1 MGVTMNFKRIISF
14 LTMLAAVMA
23 LTACYYP
30 RKRVP
35 RSEASSVQKVKIP
48 KKSEST
54 KATSSSQQ
62 ERSKSSQTSSSSA
75 PASESKA
82 TSSLDEVTDGLPQDA
97 QSANKDK
104 IYATGNAKVYYRSF
118 EGGFSAQT
126 PDFKGYTEEQV
137 KKVLGEPEA
146 VIKDPNYIKNTFKA
160 QELENIKELY
170 RGQYVTEEQ
179 AKAFYVTAADIAQA
193 ASLNQ
198 DYQLESDF
206 ILYSYKQHK
215 INLIFSKGEL
225 YYMTPNPDYLYFK

>member
-1 MGVTMNFKRIISF
+1 MYFKKVITF

-54 KATSSSQQ
+54 KATGSSQQ
-62 ERSKSSQTSSSSA
+62 EKSKSSQTSSSSA

-82 TSSLDEVTDGLPQDA
+82 TRSPDEVTDGLPQDA

-104 IYATGNAKVYYRSF
+104 IYATGDGKVSYRSF

-146 VIKDPNYIKNTFKA
+146 VIKDPNYIKDTFKA

-170 RGQYVTEEQ
+170 QGQRVTEEQ

-198 DYQLESDF
+198 DYQLESDY

>member
-1 MGVTMNFKRIISF
+1 MYFKKVITF
-14 LTMLAAVMA
+14 LTMLAAIMA

-30 RKRVP
+30 KKRIP
-35 RSEASSVQKVKIP
+35 RSESSSVQKVKIP

-54 KATSSSQQ
+54 KATGSSQQ
-62 ERSKSSQTSSSSA
+62 EKSKSSQTSSSSA

-82 TSSLDEVTDGLPQDA
+82 TSSPDEVTDGLPQDA
-97 QSANKDK
+97 QSANTDK

-118 EGGFSAQT
+118 EGGFSAQA
-126 PDFKGYTEEQV
+126 PDFKGYTEERV
-137 KKVLGEPEA
+137 KKVLGEPET
-146 VIKDPNYIKNTFKA
+146 VIKDPNYIKDTFKA
-160 QELENIKELY
+160 QELENIRELY
-170 RGQYVTEEQ
+170 QGQHVTEEH
-179 AKAFYVTAADIAQA
+179 AKAFYVTAVDIAQA

-198 DYQLESDF
+198 DYQLESDY

>member
-1 MGVTMNFKRIISF
+1 MYFKKIISF

-35 RSEASSVQKVKIP
+35 RSEASSVQKGKIS

-146 VIKDPNYIKNTFKA
+146 VIKDPNYIKDTFKA

-170 RGQYVTEEQ
+170 RGQHVTEEQ

-198 DYQLESDF
+198 DYKLESDF

>member
-1 MGVTMNFKRIISF
+1 MYLKKVITF
-14 LTMLAAVMA
+14 LTMLAAIMA

-35 RSEASSVQKVKIP
+35 RSEASSVQKGKIS

-146 VIKDPNYIKNTFKA
+146 IIKDPNYIKDTFKA

-170 RGQYVTEEQ
+170 RGQHVTEEQ

>member
-1 MGVTMNFKRIISF
+1 MNFKRIISF

>member
-1 MGVTMNFKRIISF
+1 MGVTMYFKKIISF

-35 RSEASSVQKVKIP
+35 RSEASSVQKGKIS

-146 VIKDPNYIKNTFKA
+146 IIKDPNYIKDTFKA

-170 RGQYVTEEQ
+170 RGQHVTEEQ

-198 DYQLESDF
+198 DYQLESDY
-206 ILYSYKQHK
+206 ILYNYKQHK

>member
-1 MGVTMNFKRIISF
+1 MGVTMYLKKVITF

-54 KATSSSQQ
+54 KATGSSQQ
-62 ERSKSSQTSSSSA
+62 ERSKSSQTSSSSVS
-75 PASESKA
+75 ASESKA
-82 TSSLDEVTDGLPQDA
+82 TGSPDEVTDGLPQDA

-146 VIKDPNYIKNTFKA
+146 VIKDPNYIKDTFKA

-170 RGQYVTEEQ
+170 QGQRVTEEQ

-198 DYQLESDF
+198 DYQLESDY

>member
-1 MGVTMNFKRIISF
+1 MGVTMYFKKIISF

-54 KATSSSQQ
+54 KATGSSQQ
-62 ERSKSSQTSSSSA
+62 EKSKSSQTSSSSA

-146 VIKDPNYIKNTFKA
+146 VIKDPNYIKDTFKA

-170 RGQYVTEEQ
+170 RGQHVTEEQ

>member
-1 MGVTMNFKRIISF
+1 MYFKRIISF
-14 LTMLAAVMA
+14 LTMLVAVMA

-82 TSSLDEVTDGLPQDA
+82 TSSPDEVTDGLPQDA

-146 VIKDPNYIKNTFKA
+146 VIKDPNYIKDTFKA

-170 RGQYVTEEQ
+170 RGQRVTGEQ

>member
-1 MGVTMNFKRIISF
+1 MGVAMNFKRVITF
-14 LTMLAAVMA
+14 LTMLVAVIA

-54 KATSSSQQ
+54 KATGSSQQ
-62 ERSKSSQTSSSSA
+62 EKSKSSQTSSSSA

-82 TSSLDEVTDGLPQDA
+82 ISSPDEVTDGLPQDA

-146 VIKDPNYIKNTFKA
+146 VIKDPNYIKDTFKA

-170 RGQYVTEEQ
+170 RGQHVTEEQ

-198 DYQLESDF
+198 DHQLESDY

>member
-1 MGVTMNFKRIISF
+1 MGVTMYLKKVITF

-82 TSSLDEVTDGLPQDA
+82 TSSPDEVTDGLPQDA

-146 VIKDPNYIKNTFKA
+146 VIKDPNYIKDTFKA

-170 RGQYVTEEQ
+170 RGQRVTGEQ

>member
-146 VIKDPNYIKNTFKA
+146 VIKDPNYIKDTFKA

-170 RGQYVTEEQ
+170 RGQHVTEEQ

-198 DYQLESDF
+198 DYQLESDY

>member
-1 MGVTMNFKRIISF
+1 MYFKRLISF
-14 LTMLAAVMA
+14 LTLLVAVMA

-35 RSEASSVQKVKIP
+35 RSESSSVRKGKIP
-48 KKSEST
+48 KKAEAGKDT
-54 KATSSSQQ
+54 GSSQQ
-62 ERSKSSQTSSSSA
+62 EKSKSSQTSSSSS
-75 PASESKA
+75 P
-82 TSSLDEVTDGLPQDA
+82 DEVTDGLPQDA

-104 IYATGNAKVYYRSF
+104 IYATGDGKVSYRSF

-146 VIKDPNYIKNTFKA
+146 VIKDPNYIKDTFKA

-170 RGQYVTEEQ
+170 RGQHVTGEQ

>member
-1 MGVTMNFKRIISF
+1 MYFKKIISF

-35 RSEASSVQKVKIP
+35 RSEASSVQKGKIS

-146 VIKDPNYIKNTFKA
+146 IIKDPNYIKDTFKA

-170 RGQYVTEEQ
+170 RGQHVTEEQ

>member
-1 MGVTMNFKRIISF
+1 MGVTMYFKKVITF

-54 KATSSSQQ
+54 KATGSSQQ
-62 ERSKSSQTSSSSA
+62 EKSKSSQTSSSST

-82 TSSLDEVTDGLPQDA
+82 TSSPDEVTDGLPQDA

-104 IYATGNAKVYYRSF
+104 IYATGNAKVYHRSF

-146 VIKDPNYIKNTFKA
+146 VIKDPNYIKDTFKA

-170 RGQYVTEEQ
+170 QGQRVTEEQ

-198 DYQLESDF
+198 DYQLESDY

-215 INLIFSKGEL
+215 INLIFSNGEL

>member
-1 MGVTMNFKRIISF
+1 MYFKKVITF

-82 TSSLDEVTDGLPQDA
+82 TSSPDEVTDGLPQDA

-104 IYATGNAKVYYRSF
+104 IYATGNGKVSYRSF

-137 KKVLGEPEA
+137 KMVSGEPEA
-146 VIKDPNYIKNTFKA
+146 VIKDPNYIKDTFKA

-170 RGQYVTEEQ
+170 RGQHVTEEQ

-198 DYQLESDF
+198 DYQLESDY

>member
-1 MGVTMNFKRIISF
+1 MNFKKVITF

-35 RSEASSVQKVKIP
+35 RSEISSVQKGKIP

-54 KATSSSQQ
+54 KATGSSQQ

-75 PASESKA
+75 PASENKA
-82 TSSLDEVTDGLPQDA
+82 TSSSDEVTDGLPQDA
-97 QSANKDK
+97 QSANTDK

-118 EGGFSAQT
+118 EGGFSAQA
-126 PDFKGYTEEQV
+126 PDFKGYTEERV
-137 KKVLGEPEA
+137 KKVLGEPET
-146 VIKDPNYIKNTFKA
+146 VIKDANYIKDTFKA
-160 QELENIKELY
+160 QELENIRELY
-170 RGQYVTEEQ
+170 QGQRVTEEQ
-179 AKAFYVTAADIAQA
+179 AKAFYVTAVDIAQA

-198 DYQLESDF
+198 DYQLESDY

>member
-1 MGVTMNFKRIISF
+1 MGVTMYLKKVITF
-14 LTMLAAVMA
+14 LTMLAAIMA

-35 RSEASSVQKVKIP
+35 RSEASSVQKGKIS

-146 VIKDPNYIKNTFKA
+146 IIKDPNYIKDTFKA

-170 RGQYVTEEQ
+170 RGQHVTEEQ

>member
-1 MGVTMNFKRIISF
+1 MGVTMYFKRIITF

-54 KATSSSQQ
+54 KATGSSQQ
-62 ERSKSSQTSSSSA
+62 EKSKSSQTSSSSA

-82 TSSLDEVTDGLPQDA
+82 TRSPDEVTDGLPQDA

-146 VIKDPNYIKNTFKA
+146 VIKDPNYIKDTFKA

-170 RGQYVTEEQ
+170 QGQRVTEEQ

-198 DYQLESDF
+198 DYQLESDY

>member
-1 MGVTMNFKRIISF
+1 MGVAMNFKRVITF

-54 KATSSSQQ
+54 KATGSSQQ
-62 ERSKSSQTSSSSA
+62 EKSKSSQTSSSSA

-82 TSSLDEVTDGLPQDA
+82 TSSPDEVTDGLPQDA

-104 IYATGNAKVYYRSF
+104 IYATGDGKVSYRSF

-170 RGQYVTEEQ
+170 QGQHVTEEQ

>member
-1 MGVTMNFKRIISF
+1 MGVTMYFKKVITF

-54 KATSSSQQ
+54 KATGSSQQ
-62 ERSKSSQTSSSSA
+62 EKSKSSQTSSSSA

-82 TSSLDEVTDGLPQDA
+82 TSSPDEVTDGLPQDA

-104 IYATGNAKVYYRSF
+104 IYATGDGKVSYRSF

-170 RGQYVTEEQ
+170 QGQHVTEEQ

>member
-1 MGVTMNFKRIISF
+1 MYFKKVITF

-30 RKRVP
+30 RNRVP

-54 KATSSSQQ
+54 KATGSSQQ

-75 PASESKA
+75 LASESKA
-82 TSSLDEVTDGLPQDA
+82 TRSPDEVTDGLPQDA
-97 QSANKDK
+97 QSANTDK

-118 EGGFSAQT
+118 EGGFSAQA

-146 VIKDPNYIKNTFKA
+146 VIKDPNYIKDTFKA

-170 RGQYVTEEQ
+170 RGQHVTEEQ

-193 ASLNQ
+193 ANLNQ
-198 DYQLESDF
+198 DYQLESDY

>member
-1 MGVTMNFKRIISF
+1 MGVTMYFKKIISF

-30 RKRVP
+30 RKRFP
-35 RSEASSVQKVKIP
+35 RSEASSVQKGKIS

-146 VIKDPNYIKNTFKA
+146 IIKDPNYIKDTFKA

-170 RGQYVTEEQ
+170 RGQHVTEEQ

>member
-1 MGVTMNFKRIISF
+1 MGVTMYFKKIISF

-35 RSEASSVQKVKIP
+35 RSEASSVQKGKIS

-146 VIKDPNYIKNTFKA
+146 IIKDPNYIKDTFKA

-170 RGQYVTEEQ
+170 RGQHVTEEQ

-206 ILYSYKQHK
+206 ILYSYK
-215 INLIFSKGEL
+215 
-225 YYMTPNPDYLYFK
+225 

>member
-1 MGVTMNFKRIISF
+1 MGVTMYLKKVITF

-48 KKSEST
+48 KKSGST
-54 KATSSSQQ
+54 KATGSSQQ
-62 ERSKSSQTSSSSA
+62 EKSKSSQTSSSSS

-82 TSSLDEVTDGLPQDA
+82 TSSQDEVTDGLPQDA
-97 QSANKDK
+97 QSANTDK
-104 IYATGNAKVYYRSF
+104 IYATGNAKVSYRSF

-146 VIKDPNYIKNTFKA
+146 VIKDPNYIKDTFKA

-198 DYQLESDF
+198 DYKLESDF

-215 INLIFSKGEL
+215 IHLIFSKGEL
-225 YYMTPNPDYLYFK
+225 YYMTPNTDYLYFK

>member
-1 MGVTMNFKRIISF
+1 MGVTMYFKKVITF

-54 KATSSSQQ
+54 KATGSSQQ
-62 ERSKSSQTSSSSA
+62 EKSKSSQTSSSSA

-82 TSSLDEVTDGLPQDA
+82 TSSPDEVTDGLPQDA

-104 IYATGNAKVYYRSF
+104 IYATGNGKVSYRSF

-146 VIKDPNYIKNTFKA
+146 VIKDPNYIKDTFKA

-170 RGQYVTEEQ
+170 RGQHVTEEQ

-198 DYQLESDF
+198 DYQLESDY

>member
-1 MGVTMNFKRIISF
+1 MNFKRVITF

-54 KATSSSQQ
+54 KATGSSQQ
-62 ERSKSSQTSSSSA
+62 EKSKSSQTSSSSA

-82 TSSLDEVTDGLPQDA
+82 TSSPDEVTDGLPQDA

-104 IYATGNAKVYYRSF
+104 IYATGDGKVSYRSF

-170 RGQYVTEEQ
+170 QGQHVTEEQ

>member
-1 MGVTMNFKRIISF
+1 MYFKKIISF

-35 RSEASSVQKVKIP
+35 RSEASSVQKGKIS

-146 VIKDPNYIKNTFKA
+146 IIKDPNYIKDTFKA

-170 RGQYVTEEQ
+170 RGQHVTEEQ

-215 INLIFSKGEL
+215 INLIFSKGEV

>member
-1 MGVTMNFKRIISF
+1 MYFKKVITF
-14 LTMLAAVMA
+14 LTMLAAIMA

-30 RKRVP
+30 KKRIP
-35 RSEASSVQKVKIP
+35 RSESSSVQKMKIP

-62 ERSKSSQTSSSSA
+62 EKSKSSQTSSSSA

-82 TSSLDEVTDGLPQDA
+82 TSSPDEVTDGLPQDA

-146 VIKDPNYIKNTFKA
+146 VIKDPNYIKDTFKA

-170 RGQYVTEEQ
+170 RGQHVTEEQ

-198 DYQLESDF
+198 DYQLESDY

>member
-1 MGVTMNFKRIISF
+1 MYFKKIISF

-35 RSEASSVQKVKIP
+35 RSEASSVQKGKIS

-97 QSANKDK
+97 QSANRDK

-146 VIKDPNYIKNTFKA
+146 IIKDPNYIKDTFKA

-170 RGQYVTEEQ
+170 RGQHVTEEQ

>member
-1 MGVTMNFKRIISF
+1 M
-14 LTMLAAVMA
+14 
-23 LTACYYP
+23 
-30 RKRVP
+30 
-35 RSEASSVQKVKIP
+35 
-48 KKSEST
+48 
-54 KATSSSQQ
+54 
-62 ERSKSSQTSSSSA
+62 
-75 PASESKA
+75 
-82 TSSLDEVTDGLPQDA
+82 TDGLPQDA
-97 QSANKDK
+97 QSANTDK

-118 EGGFSAQT
+118 EGGFSAQA

-146 VIKDPNYIKNTFKA
+146 VIKDPNYIKDTFKA

-170 RGQYVTEEQ
+170 RGQHVTEEQ

-198 DYQLESDF
+198 DYQLESDY

>member
-1 MGVTMNFKRIISF
+1 MYFKRIITF
-14 LTMLAAVMA
+14 LTMLVAVMA

-82 TSSLDEVTDGLPQDA
+82 TSSPDEVTDGLPQDA
-97 QSANKDK
+97 QSANTDK

-170 RGQYVTEEQ
+170 RGQHVTEEQ

-198 DYQLESDF
+198 DYQLESDY

>member
-1 MGVTMNFKRIISF
+1 MGVTMYFKKIITF
-14 LTMLAAVMA
+14 LTMLASVMA

-82 TSSLDEVTDGLPQDA
+82 TSSPDEVTDGLPQDA
-97 QSANKDK
+97 QSANTDK

-146 VIKDPNYIKNTFKA
+146 VIKDPNYIKDTFKA

-170 RGQYVTEEQ
+170 RGQHVTEEQ

>member
-1 MGVTMNFKRIISF
+1 MNFKRIISF

-54 KATSSSQQ
+54 KATGSSQQ
-62 ERSKSSQTSSSSA
+62 EKSKSSQTSSSSA

-82 TSSLDEVTDGLPQDA
+82 TRSPDEVTDGLPQDA

-146 VIKDPNYIKNTFKA
+146 IIKDPNYIKDTFKA

-170 RGQYVTEEQ
+170 RGQHVTEEQ

>member
-1 MGVTMNFKRIISF
+1 MVVTMYFKKIISF

-35 RSEASSVQKVKIP
+35 RSEASSVQKGKIS

-146 VIKDPNYIKNTFKA
+146 IIKDPNYIKDTFKA

-170 RGQYVTEEQ
+170 RGQHVTEEQ

>member
-1 MGVTMNFKRIISF
+1 MGVTMYFKRIITF
-14 LTMLAAVMA
+14 LTMLVAVMD

-82 TSSLDEVTDGLPQDA
+82 TSSPDEVTDGLPQDA

-170 RGQYVTEEQ
+170 RGQHVTEEQ

-198 DYQLESDF
+198 DYQLESDY